1 MMPLEGLT
9 SDHVV
14 DIVDLASREYGTV
27 FVDLPTNWT
36 NWSLSLLARSD
47 LVLLIT
53 ELTVAS
59 LNRAK
64 RQLALIESQD
74 LGLLDVRV
82 VVNRFE
88 KSQTRFIRTSDVR
101 TALGRDI
108 AYTIGNDFPLM
119 RAAIDQGVPISEIK
133 RKSALGKDLDILDA
147 GIAAALNLER

>member
-1 MMPLEGLT
+1 MS
-9 SDHVV
+9 SDHVAE
-14 DIVDLASREYGTV
+14 IVEIAGREYGTV

-53 ELTVAS
+53 ELTIAS

-82 VVNRFE
+82 IVNRFE
-88 KSQTRFIRTSDVR
+88 KSQARFIRPSDVYA
-101 TALGRDI
+101 ALGRDI
-108 AYTIGNDFPLM
+108 AYTVSNEPEVM
-119 RAAIDQGVPISEIK
+119 RAAVDRGVPISEIK
-133 RKSALGKDLDILDA
+133 RKSAIGRDLDQLDA
-147 GIAAALNLER
+147 GIAAALGLGR